1 MKSKLLIITF
11 LLVALSSFSQQITY
25 KSGGNILDSKNDK
38 MSPTAVR
45 ALLSKNTDLLNLYNA
60 GRTKKTVGNIFFYG
74 GLGLIVT
81 DLANG
86 AFNDIIYPTALTYI
100 GITCVVVSIPV
111 KIGYSKK
118 IKTVVNDY
126 NKQVV
131 FNDHNLKIES
141 INLVTN
147 TNGLG
152 FQITF

>member
-74 GLGLIVT
+74 GLGLIVA

>member
-74 GLGLIVT
+74 GLGLIVA

-131 FNDHNLKIES
+131 FNDHSLKIES

>member
-118 IKTVVNDY
+118 IKTVVNYY